1 MVADT
6 FNSRMSRTGA
16 EVFAIGVLLVTVL
29 VTSVCG
35 QGIRASVRPTSNTML
50 LRKIKAPLA
59 QMENWPRGNYRY
71 FPMDREEYE
80 NLVERIAERKNAPID
95 AIVRIENAVY
105 EARLEGMNLVEGLA
119 TLQIQHDVSHPVEL
133 PLELCGIPIF
143 HPRWKFE
150 PPVPATVGFTQQQT
164 CAAIVE
170 RSGAL
175 QFDWSVRGVK
185 DSLEVVNFPLRFPAS
200 PSSRLV
206 LDLPAQRV
214 PVIDHGQVAGPFESH
229 HIQDTVRGTPQQ
241 TAGEYT
247 PAKWNQWHLALGGHS
262 HVELRIL
269 PEAVYQQRE
278 RLVLLREATKYDLS
292 ESGVAVSVELSLDIH
307 YQPLREIVLD
317 LDPEVQLTGAFV
329 EDQRISWSVEP
340 GEKNQRSR
348 AVLQLKDALIGTG
361 RLLRLEGLASSRLEE
376 KLLLPTLRPRD
387 MFWQEGTFALVVDE
401 PLIMVGFEAEGCHP
415 VAHPPLDDRETKD
428 RLQLQLYRQDAR
440 VAVTLKRRPTQ
451 IVVKQGTTIR
461 IGKSS
466 VTGKVVADCESR
478 VGEVFE
484 MFARIPRAWIID
496 AVESTEANAIADWYI
511 QDSFDRTALQL
522 LRIRLRSVLDPT
534 HALRI
539 VVSGHRARIPMDLGL
554 DSILFCRFEKVN
566 EQENW
571 MEVQAE
577 APLVLNLSGDLDL
590 DRLDSQT
597 LSTLPTDLLAFEPDS
612 LIFDVNAKANNL
624 RMNVGEPRPE
634 FSASITVH
642 ASVFQERLS
651 ESYEIRCTPQSGY
664 VNQLQVRF
672 SEPRDG
678 EPRWMLSDAMEG
690 GLMTRSVSQTSIAS
704 EVAGETWQIDLQRPR
719 REPFSIRVFRSIEL
733 SGETR
738 LSLLGVVNAET
749 QQARL
754 LIQAN
759 PDAKLQIGQQGLQPA
774 PRDALGSG
782 SSPPTRAVYRYD
794 ATQIAIDS
802 GRCNVTIRPQKSTAL
817 LFDAWVRSSNLVT
830 HLATDG
836 RAIHDL
842 DYQLDNRG
850 ERSIAVRIP
859 AEVVIQRVVVEN
871 KEVALDRWDPLVPL
885 VLDLPVDVP
894 TPRITFEMVT
904 SGESLGWWNELSAPK
919 IELDISILHRQWTV
933 NLPAGYR
940 ANAPRNQQ
948 DAREWTWQTRLFGPL
963 VRTAETPAP
972 SRRVASAQAGRL
984 NLDQNA
990 SIERQQ
996 IRTSVLT
1003 PLSFYNTRAVAACGW
1018 LFLLITTALVWWL
1031 VRLDPI
1037 HWLFALGV
1045 AVVTALLVPN
1055 PLVPMTGYLLPG
1067 TFLGGFFAVFVGMTG
1082 SRHLSPKLPDTPSSG
1097 GQTPLLGRMF
1107 LVCFLLTTVPGVV
1120 RERDVLQAVETTS
1133 PEIFKIFVPVDEQG
1147 DSKGPYYVP
1156 EPVYRTLHELGQ
1168 SLDGIHPRWNIQG
1181 ANYRAKLD
1189 WELPDRR
1196 LAVVELKVFFKLG
1209 TMSRKVTV
1217 GIPFQKEE
1225 VHLVENSARL
1235 DGRPIRP
1242 QWDEENKLIRLL
1254 VEEPGNYL
1262 LELSFRPVVPGSE
1275 MLHGWEVQIP
1285 KIPSATLDVE
1295 LPPDA
1300 PLIDI
1305 PTARG
1310 RLQLAPD
1317 TGRVKAELGPIR
1329 KLAFR
1334 WSQGMGQGTIRGTA
1348 DVKELVW
1355 LKIRP
1360 GSVILDAKFSYDV
1373 TESGIGALEIRADP
1387 RLRLLPM
1394 ADDSPVQ
1401 RVQIESDQSPTIL
1414 FVLKPTTED
1423 QVTINAR
1430 FLMTDTSGIGNLLF
1444 PRVNAVG
1451 NVTRRLLAVSVDRE
1465 LTYQLHGG
1473 ENLAR
1478 IAATEFMREWGTEE
1492 LLPQFVLVDS
1502 MEDDQEWTISVA
1514 PQERKTD
1521 SEQHVTV
1528 MCHAEHAVLDHR
1540 VDVVKTDGMLA
1551 QHQLSVPA
1559 GLEVE
1564 KVEINDSSGTVPVR
1578 WTLDENN
1585 RLNIV
1590 LGRPTRE
1597 SHRLY
1602 LRARRR
1608 YGSDQSLELPAIQL
1622 LNSQLLALELEVFRQ
1637 PGIRVD
1643 VTDADGLETVERVP
1657 MEGTAWNKYLK
1668 VAHWKAKTAGTV
1680 AVLRVLADEPE
1691 IQSVQVSTMYP
1702 RDGKWWMQLLL
1713 RLSVNQGIVDIV
1725 DFSLPAVCG
1734 SEITSEA
1741 SCETAIFDI
1750 PGTGRRR
1757 LSVKLSKPCTKDCT
1771 IHLQIPL
1778 QFPPGQRIH
1787 LPHVVPFVDHQRT
1800 HYVVLPQQV
1809 DGQIIRWDKSRLQPV
1824 RLPEWFLSESPPDDQ
1839 SMSYAVTGE
1848 DLHAEIRPR
1857 EGMAGVPQL
1866 RLVDIHVNVRNDNN
1880 YHGSVFFYLDPAGRD
1895 NCVLQLPDRAK
1906 LVHVT
1911 VAELPARTEVLD
1923 NQQVKIFLGLQR
1935 LPQRIEVV
1943 FEGKAVRASSRGS
1956 TFQVAVP
1963 EILEVPVQRTLW
1975 TVNGCSADELRQT
1988 QGISAERQKLLR
2000 LRRMSELMDLTSN
2013 VIAEEPIEDI
2023 TRWYQVW
2030 ARRYVKAQRMLTLQL
2045 ADHSPGFEV
2054 EGADLEVLER
2064 KQLSMARHLGTENI
2078 LEQLGSST
2086 DEDLLGNQDSR
2097 PSNFQKENVTRL
2109 TYQGGE
2115 GTINLSLVPLEPRF
2129 GYQRYLIGF
2138 SLAVVTFFGI
2148 RWRPVWESFV
2158 KRLWFRWP
2166 FLSMSFVGIVWWL
2179 WLNPRWLGL
2188 VIILVGIL
2196 YAARIPIWLV
2206 TWLRPRRPVVLSRR
2220 A

>member
-1 MVADT
+1 MLAYT
-6 FNSRMSRTGA
+6 FNLRVSRTGA
-16 EVFAIGVLLVTVL
+16 EVLATGILLVTVL
-29 VTSVCG
+29 ATSVCG
-35 QGIRASVRPTSNTML
+35 QAIQASGGATSDTML
-50 LRKIKAPLA
+50 LRKIKAPQS
-59 QMENWPRGNYRY
+59 QMENWPRGNHRY
-71 FPMDREEYE
+71 LPMDREEYE
-80 NLVERIAERKNAPID
+80 NLVERIAKRKNAPTD

-105 EARLEGMNLVEGLA
+105 EARLEGTDLVEGLA

-133 PLELCGIPIF
+133 SLELCGIPIF
-143 HPRWKFE
+143 HPRWKLE
-150 PPVPATVGFTQQQT
+150 PPVPATVGFTQQQI

-170 RSGAL
+170 RSGSL

-185 DSLEVVNFPLRFPAS
+185 DSLEVVNLPLRFPAS
-200 PSSRLV
+200 PSSRLI

-229 HIQDTVRGTPQQ
+229 HIQDTVRRRPKQHAPT
-241 TAGEYT
+241 
-247 PAKWNQWHLALGGHS
+247 KWNQWHLALGGHS
-262 HVELRIL
+262 HVELRVL
-269 PEAVYQQRE
+269 PEAVFQQRE

-317 LDPEVQLTGAFV
+317 LDPEIQLTGAFV

-340 GEKNQRSR
+340 GEKNQRTR

-361 RLLRLEGLASSRLEE
+361 RLLRLEGIASSHLEE

-401 PLIMVGFEAEGCHP
+401 PLTMVGFEAEGCHP
-415 VAHPPLDDRETKD
+415 VAHPPLDDQPTKD

-461 IGKSS
+461 IGKSR

-484 MFARIPRAWIID
+484 MFARIPLAWIID
-496 AVESTEANAIADWYI
+496 AVESTEANAITDWYI
-511 QDSFDRTALQL
+511 QDSFDRTASQL
-522 LRIRLRSVLDPT
+522 LRIRLRRVLDPA

-539 VVSGHRARIPMDLGL
+539 VVSGHRARIRMDLGL
-554 DSILFCRFEKVN
+554 DAILFCRFEQVN

-577 APLVLNLSGDLDL
+577 APLVLNLSGDLGL
-590 DRLDSQT
+590 DRPDSQT
-597 LSTLPTDLLAFEPDS
+597 LSTLPADLLGSEPDS
-612 LIFDVNAKANNL
+612 LVFDVNAKANNL
-624 RMNVGEPRPE
+624 RVNVGEPRPE

-642 ASVFQERLS
+642 AAVFQERLS
-651 ESYEIRCTPQSGY
+651 ESYEIRCTPQNGY
-664 VNQLQVRF
+664 VNQLQVHF

-678 EPRWMLSDAMEG
+678 EPRWMLSDEMEG
-690 GLMTRSVSQTSIAS
+690 GLMTRRVGQTSIAS
-704 EVAGETWQIDLQRPR
+704 EVVGETWQIDLQRPR

-738 LSLLGVVNAET
+738 LSLLSVNNAET

-759 PDAKLQIGQQGLQPA
+759 PDANLQIEQQGLQPA
-774 PRDALGSG
+774 PRDAVGS
-782 SSPPTRAVYRYD
+782 SNSPPTRAVYRYD
-794 ATQIAIDS
+794 AAQIAIDS
-802 GRCNVTIRPQKSTAL
+802 GRCNVTICPQKSTAL

-842 DYQLDNRG
+842 GYQLDNRG
-850 ERSIAVRIP
+850 EQSIAVKVP
-859 AEVVIQRVVVEN
+859 AEVVIQRVLVEN

-885 VLDLPVDVP
+885 VLDLPADVP
-894 TPRITFEMVT
+894 TPRITLEMVT
-904 SGESLGWWNELSAPK
+904 FGESLGWWNEVSPPK
-919 IELDISILHRQWTV
+919 IELDISILSRQWTM
-933 NLPAGYR
+933 NLPVGYQG
-940 ANAPRNQQ
+940 NAPSNQQ
-948 DAREWTWQTRLFGPL
+948 DAGEWTWQTRLFGP
-963 VRTAETPAP
+963 VARAAKTSAP
-972 SRRVASAQAGRL
+972 SRRVASAQVGRL

-990 SIERQQ
+990 SAERQQ
-996 IRTSVLT
+996 IRTNVLT
-1003 PLSFYNTRAVAACGW
+1003 PLSFCNTRAVAAFGW
-1018 LFLLITTALVWWL
+1018 FFLLITTALVWWL

-1045 AVVTALLVPN
+1045 ATAIALLAPN
-1055 PLVPMTGYLLPG
+1055 PLVPITGYLLPG
-1067 TFLGGFFAVFVGMTG
+1067 TFVGGVFAVFVGMTG
-1082 SRHLSPKLPDTPSSG
+1082 SRHLSLKLSDTPSSG
-1097 GQTPLLGRMF
+1097 GQTSSLGRMF
-1107 LVCFLLTTVPGVV
+1107 LVCFLLTMVSGVV
-1120 RERDVLQAVETTS
+1120 READVLRAAETTS

-1156 EPVYRTLHELGQ
+1156 EPVYRTLHELGR

-1181 ANYRAKLD
+1181 ATYRAKLD

-1196 LAVVELKVFFKLG
+1196 LAVVELKAFFKLR

-1217 GIPFQKEE
+1217 EIPFQKEE
-1225 VHLVENSARL
+1225 VHLGENSARL
-1235 DGRPIRP
+1235 DGRPVQP

-1262 LELSFRPVVPGSE
+1262 LELSFRPAVPGSE

-1285 KIPSATLDVE
+1285 KIPSATLDVD

-1310 RLQLAPD
+1310 RLHLAPD
-1317 TGRVKAELGPIR
+1317 TGRVKAELGPVR
-1329 KLAFR
+1329 KLAFL
-1334 WSQGMGQGTIRGTA
+1334 WSQGMGQGTIRGTP

-1373 TESGIGALEIRADP
+1373 TESGIGALEILADS

-1401 RVQIESDQSPTIL
+1401 QVQIESDQSQRIL
-1414 FVLKPTTED
+1414 FVLKPTVAD

-1465 LTYQLHGG
+1465 LAYQLHGG

-1478 IAATEFMREWGTEE
+1478 IAGTEFMREWGTEE
-1492 LLPQFVLVDS
+1492 RLPQFVLVDS

-1514 PQERKTD
+1514 PQERKTA

-1551 QHQLSVPA
+1551 QHQLSVPP

-1564 KVEINDSSGTVPVR
+1564 NVEINDSSGTIPVR

-1585 RLNIV
+1585 HLNII
-1590 LGRPTRE
+1590 LSRPTRE

-1608 YGSDQSLELPAIQL
+1608 YETDNSLQIPAIQL
-1622 LNSQLLALELEVFRQ
+1622 LNSQLLALDLEVFRQ
-1637 PGIRVD
+1637 PGVRVN
-1643 VTDADGLETVERVP
+1643 VIDADGLDTVEGVQT
-1657 MEGTAWNKYLK
+1657 EETAWNKYLK
-1668 VAHWKAKTAGTV
+1668 VARWKTKTVGAGV
-1680 AVLRVLADEPE
+1680 VLRVLADTPE
-1691 IQSVQVSTMYP
+1691 IQSVQVSTMYH
-1702 RDGKWWMQLLL
+1702 RDGKWWMQLSL
-1713 RLSVNQGIVDIV
+1713 RLSVSQGIVDVV

-1734 SEITSEA
+1734 SEITSET
-1741 SCETAIFDI
+1741 SCETEIFDI

-1757 LSVKLSKPCTKDCT
+1757 LAVKLSEPCTKECT
-1771 IHLQIPL
+1771 FHLQVPL
-1778 QFPPGQRIH
+1778 IFPPGQRIH
-1787 LPHVVPFVDHQRT
+1787 VPHAVPFGDHQRA

-1809 DGQIIRWDKSRLQPV
+1809 ERQVVRWDKSWLQPSG
-1824 RLPEWFLSESPPDDQ
+1824 LPEWHLSESPSDDQ
-1839 SMSYAVTGE
+1839 SMSYRVTGD
-1848 DLHAEIRPR
+1848 DLHVKMRPR

-1895 NCVLQLPDRAK
+1895 SCVLQLPDRSK

-1911 VAELPARTEVLD
+1911 VAELPARMEVLE
-1923 NQQVKIFLGLQR
+1923 NHQVKIFLGLQR

-1943 FEGKAVRASSRGS
+1943 FEGKAVRASSGRS
-1956 TFQVAVP
+1956 TFQVAAP

-1975 TVNGCSADELRQT
+1975 TVNGCNADGIRQT

-2000 LRRMSELMDLTSN
+2000 LRRMSELMDLPAN
-2013 VIAEEPIEDI
+2013 VVAEEPIEDI

-2030 ARRYVKAQRMLTLQL
+2030 ARRYVKEKRMLTLQL
-2045 ADHSPGFEV
+2045 AHDPPGFEV
-2054 EGADLEVLER
+2054 EAADLEVLER
-2064 KQLSMARHLGTENI
+2064 KQLSMARYLGTENI
-2078 LEQLGSST
+2078 LQQLDSST
-2086 DEDLLGNQDSR
+2086 DEDLLVNQDSR
-2097 PSNFQKENVTRL
+2097 PSDFEEENVTRL
-2109 TYQGGE
+2109 TYQGEE
-2115 GTINLSLVPLEPRF
+2115 GKINLSLVPLEPQF
-2129 GYQRYLIGF
+2129 GYQRYFVGF
-2138 SLAVVTFFGI
+2138 SLALVTFFGI
-2148 RWRPVWESFV
+2148 RWKHVWESSV
-2158 KRLWFRWP
+2158 KRWWFRWP
-2166 FLSMSFVGIVWWL
+2166 FLSMSIMGIVWWL

-2188 VIILVGIL
+2188 LIILASIL
-2196 YAARIPIWLV
+2196 YAARIPFWLV
-2206 TWLRPRRPVVLSRR
+2206 SWLRSQRRVVLSRR
-2220 A
+2220 V